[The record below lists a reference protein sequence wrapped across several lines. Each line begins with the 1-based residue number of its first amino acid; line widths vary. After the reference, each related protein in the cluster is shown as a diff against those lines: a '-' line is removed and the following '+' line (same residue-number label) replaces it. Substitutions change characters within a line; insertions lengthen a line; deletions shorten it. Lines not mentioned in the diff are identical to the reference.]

1 MSESLTATRAFKVSA
16 TKSKVSKNTEC
27 PPCTNAAND
36 SIANAECLVSE
47 RYELAIIV
55 VGDLGLPDHDEAKYR
70 TKILAAASKA
80 VLSTGKTSS
89 TPAGALKR
97 LLCQTCEM
105 VDSDV
110 KLDDKYDTI

>member
-1 MSESLTATRAFKVSA
+1 M
-16 TKSKVSKNTEC
+16 
-27 PPCTNAAND
+27 
-36 SIANAECLVSE
+36 SE

-55 VGDLGLPDHDEAKYR
+55 IGVIGLPDRDEARYR
-70 TKILAAASKA
+70 AKILVAASKA
-80 VLSTGKTSS
+80 VLLTGKTST

-110 KLDDKYDTI
+110 KLDDKYNTI